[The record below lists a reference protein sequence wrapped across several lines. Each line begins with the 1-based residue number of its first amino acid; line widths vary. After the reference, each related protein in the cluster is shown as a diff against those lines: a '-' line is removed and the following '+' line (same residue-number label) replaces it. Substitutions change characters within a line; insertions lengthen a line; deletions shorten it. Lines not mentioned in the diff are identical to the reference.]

1 MELYNA
7 STTIS
12 TCRNHAPTGRRAIA
26 VVTLLFL
33 QLLSCGAP
41 RHIPLFLLRSL
52 LCHLLQ
58 VASLYRSFARSRIF
72 ARCRLFA
79 RCRIFALCR
88 LATRPLHLVL
98 VQLP

>member
-1 MELYNA
+1 M
-7 STTIS
+7 
-12 TCRNHAPTGRRAIA
+12 
-26 VVTLLFL
+26 VKLLFL

-58 VASLYRSFARSRIF
+58 VASLYRSFAQSHIFARWRLFARCRIF

-79 RCRIFALCR
+79 WCR
-88 LATRPLHLVL
+88 LATRPLKPVL
-98 VQLP
+98 VQVT